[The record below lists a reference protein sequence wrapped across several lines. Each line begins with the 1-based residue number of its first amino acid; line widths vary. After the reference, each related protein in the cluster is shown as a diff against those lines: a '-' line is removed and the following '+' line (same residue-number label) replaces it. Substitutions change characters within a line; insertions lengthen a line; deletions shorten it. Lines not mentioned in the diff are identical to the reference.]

1 MSFMGNNCHTILFS
15 AMSLTLTA
23 QTLKM
28 SAATGNRM
36 VRCNEAVILAGR
48 FM

>member
-1 MSFMGNNCHTILFS
+1 
-15 AMSLTLTA
+15 MSLTLTA

-28 SAATGNRM
+28 TAAVAIRM

-48 FM
+48 FR